1 MSDSHEN
8 TQFWLALL
16 TYPGDAQQR
25 TRYWNGYLA
34 WKLPS
39 DFRYKVRNVGNPPF
53 NRFFPAAPLQLEE
66 DEKSALDALAN
77 KFGGHPPF
85 PNRSNGVPARYMDFS
100 DHTFDDD
107 VCFAGRILIK
117 ASFKDATFDCL
128 SDFRNVTF
136 VDTADFERATFRHCT
151 RFDSVTFENSVYF
164 KTATFMETTV
174 FDGSVFRDAAY
185 FAGSY
190 FLPIPDIQRH
200 PAGAVGFRNT
210 VFTSDA
216 SFEETKLDVPSNFE
230 SAKFHGNANFKSC
243 LFGKSADFQ
252 RAVFER
258 TSDFSATRFEHIANF
273 NDARFKATT
282 YFCHSLFLQ
291 PPKFFETNLHEDTDF
306 SGVDWRKAESCY
318 AVSWWSKNIVR
329 RTQERTISDV
339 VDASEAMQ
347 AWDRLALIMSKV
359 ERLPERHDFYRLRM
373 RAQRKRDGWSVLSL
387 ANWLFDVSCDY
398 GWNMRRALIWWA
410 GHYTIIGLLLFS
422 QARPGYE
429 TCGAV
434 LWDCLLISF
443 SNAHAFFR
451 LTSDGGYLYNSLECV
466 IAALHNSALLIASGA
481 IQTIT
486 GPIFLFLLLLTVR
499 NRFRLR

>member
-1 MSDSHEN
+1 MPWCIN
-8 TQFWLALL
+8 TGKSLIPLTLL
-16 TYPGDAQQR
+16 FLHQ
-25 TRYWNGYLA
+25 
-34 WKLPS
+34 K
-39 DFRYKVRNVGNPPF
+39 RNLLI
-53 NRFFPAAPLQLEE
+53 PLE
-66 DEKSALDALAN
+66 
-77 KFGGHPPF
+77 
-85 PNRSNGVPARYMDFS
+85 
-100 DHTFDDD
+100 
-107 VCFAGRILIK
+107 
-117 ASFKDATFDCL
+117 L
-128 SDFRNVTF
+128 SRVM
-136 VDTADFERATFRHCT
+136 HQ
-151 RFDSVTFENSVYF
+151 
-164 KTATFMETTV
+164 
-174 FDGSVFRDAAY
+174 G
-185 FAGSY
+185 
-190 FLPIPDIQRH
+190 
-200 PAGAVGFRNT
+200 
-210 VFTSDA
+210 
-216 SFEETKLDVPSNFE
+216 
-230 SAKFHGNANFKSC
+230 NFKSC

-466 IAALHNSALLIASGA
+466 IAALHNSALLNASGA

-486 GPIFLFLLLLTVR
+486 GPIFF
-499 NRFRLR
+499 FCSC